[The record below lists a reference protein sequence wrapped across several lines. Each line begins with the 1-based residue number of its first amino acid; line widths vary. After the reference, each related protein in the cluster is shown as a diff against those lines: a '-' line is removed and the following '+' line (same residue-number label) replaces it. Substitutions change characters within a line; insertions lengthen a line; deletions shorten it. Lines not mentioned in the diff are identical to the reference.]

1 MPTVLTSWKD
11 VAPYFGKVSMKNL
24 LLVTSILSLMAF
36 VGCSGSASVALQSIT
51 VTPSTATVA
60 PNGTQQYSAIG
71 HYSDGSTQ
79 DLTSSVSWSA
89 NAGATITAGG
99 LATGIT
105 PGATVQIAAAALHLQ
120 IVGFATLTITNS

>member
-11 VAPYFGKVSMKNL
+11 VAHYFGKVSMKTL
-24 LLVTSILSLMAF
+24 LLVTSILSVMAF
-36 VGCSGSASVALQSIT
+36 AGCGGSSLVTLQLIT
-51 VTPSTATVA
+51 VTPLTATVA
-60 PNGTQQYSAIG
+60 PNGTQQFSAMG

-79 DLTSSVSWSA
+79 DLTSTVSWSA
-89 NAGATITAGG
+89 QAGATITAGG

-120 IVGFATLTITNS
+120 IVGFATLTVT

>member
-1 MPTVLTSWKD
+1 
-11 VAPYFGKVSMKNL
+11 
-24 LLVTSILSLMAF
+24 MAF
-36 VGCSGSASVALQSIT
+36 VGCGGSASVVLQSIT

-60 PNGTQQYSAIG
+60 PNGTHSAMG
-71 HYSDGSTQ
+71 HYSDGSTH

-120 IVGFATLTITNS
+120 IVGFATLTVTNS